1 MDELSQRFLTAFNS
15 IEDFLRRQTR
25 SDNRVSF
32 YALIAAAEKT
42 HPGVRRNAN
51 DLRAYGDLR
60 NAVAH
65 RYDIERP
72 LATPNGEAVDVFEKI
87 CEQILKPPVVGS
99 FFNSAV
105 TTASWDDRIGPVVQQ
120 MYEGD
125 FSQVPVQR
133 EGKLVA
139 LLTAET
145 VARWLAGRFQRESEI
160 ILESEPVSNVLEFTE
175 PTTVFEIISRNT
187 PVVDAIASFEDHY
200 KSGKSLDAIIIT
212 HNGRNVE
219 TPTGIVTISDM
230 PKLHGSLTI

>member
-15 IEDFLRRQTR
+15 IEDFLRRLTR
-25 SDNRVSF
+25 SDNRVPF
-32 YALIAAAEKT
+32 YELIAAAERK

-65 RYDIERP
+65 RYDIEKS
-72 LATPNGEAVDVFEKI
+72 LATPNANAVAAFEKI
-87 CEQILKPPVVGS
+87 CQQILKPPVVGS
-99 FFNSAV
+99 FFNDAV
-105 TTASWDDRIGPVVQQ
+105 STTSWEDRIGPVVQQ

-133 EGKLVA
+133 DGKLVA

-145 VARWLAGRFQRESEI
+145 IARWLAGRFQRESEI
-160 ILESEPVSNVLEFTE
+160 ILESEPVAHVLEFTE
-175 PTTVFEIISRNT
+175 PKTVYEIVSRNT

-219 TPTGIVTISDM
+219 TPTGIITISDM
-230 PKLHGSLTI
+230 PRLHSSLTV